1 MRCTKLPQQRLLLI
15 WLTQEESKDESIQE
29 IGLLPR
35 NDAAGK
41 AAGWKAVI
49 FRSGDQ
55 DLFENTLDLLL
66 TNRS

>member
-15 WLTQEESKDESIQE
+15 WLTQEESKDESIQDK
-29 IGLLPR
+29 LNPLC
-35 NDAAGK
+35 AAGK